1 VTDTLCFPWDLADKK
16 RRNKG
21 SNKASDFPTVAQRTT
36 FFESRIN
43 SKDSE
48 IRKRVLTEVGYF
60 YSLPDQEYRSFLK
73 QLYWDADPCV
83 RGMAIKKLYDM
94 WVPQDPSVLPKV
106 FTGYHCGQLID
117 TTSATCTAD
126 LISQCSQNNLA
137 AGYAAYVLGLLRAE
151 EAIPSLTNLLNH
163 SNIFVRYTA
172 ARALFDCGDQAIA
185 VATFDD
191 IASQQLILYES
202 LGKTSDCPVF
212 ARISPELWYAACA
225 CRALIA
231 AGGEAKRRG
240 VARLIQ
246 LMGCLQRSTDVNDQ
260 SNLHWVRGIL
270 AEISNQYF
278 VSAEDAAGW
287 FKQQQETKAANKL
300 SENTDTATSDPQ
312 R

>member
-1 VTDTLCFPWDLADKK
+1 
-16 RRNKG
+16 
-21 SNKASDFPTVAQRTT
+21 
-36 FFESRIN
+36 
-43 SKDSE
+43 
-48 IRKRVLTEVGYF
+48 
-60 YSLPDQEYRSFLK
+60 
-73 QLYWDADPCV
+73 
-83 RGMAIKKLYDM
+83 MAIKKLYDM

-106 FTGYHCGQLID
+106 FTGYYCGQLID

-126 LISQCSQNNLA
+126 LIAQCSQNNPA

-191 IASQQLILYES
+191 ITSQQLILYES
-202 LGKTSDCPVF
+202 LGKTSDCPVSS
-212 ARISPELWYAACA
+212 RISPEPWYAACA

-240 VARLIQ
+240 VTRLIQ